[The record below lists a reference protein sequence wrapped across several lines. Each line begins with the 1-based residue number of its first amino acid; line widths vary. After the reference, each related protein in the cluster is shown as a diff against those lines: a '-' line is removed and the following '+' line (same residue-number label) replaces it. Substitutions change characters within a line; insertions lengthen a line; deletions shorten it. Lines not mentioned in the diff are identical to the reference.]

1 MLKNFQILTPAHAMR
16 RMEQEAIYNSRKEA
30 NDAVTWFY
38 AFGWNHVSL
47 ISFARAEKL
56 QRVLGVAREIDEVMI
71 NLDALKVEQAE
82 REKAINAMSPEQL
95 AIVEGIAAMATG
107 KMSPN
112 MKTRDLRLFVNKL
125 ILNYISESI
134 KDAEMTQDE
143 EQILDNIRSSIN
155 LLNYH
160 FGWP

>member
-1 MLKNFQILTPAHAMR
+1 MR

-38 AFGWNHVSL
+38 AFEWNHVSL
-47 ISFARAEKL
+47 ISLPTVIKRSDTQEKL

>member
-1 MLKNFQILTPAHAMR
+1 
-16 RMEQEAIYNSRKEA
+16 
-30 NDAVTWFY
+30 
-38 AFGWNHVSL
+38 
-47 ISFARAEKL
+47 
-56 QRVLGVAREIDEVMI
+56 
-71 NLDALKVEQAE
+71 
-82 REKAINAMSPEQL
+82 MSPEQL

-112 MKTRDLRLFVNKL
+112 MKTRDLRLFANKL

-155 LLNYH
+155 LLRSH
-160 FGWP
+160 FGWSLQLVSVCAL